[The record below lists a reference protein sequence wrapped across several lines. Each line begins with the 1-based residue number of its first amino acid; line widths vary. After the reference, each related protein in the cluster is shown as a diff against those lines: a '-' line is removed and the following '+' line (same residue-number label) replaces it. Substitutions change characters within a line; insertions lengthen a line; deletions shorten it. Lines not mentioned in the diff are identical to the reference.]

1 MNDLE
6 LVTLEFENY
15 FQHFE
20 KQNYLVS
27 KSPVG
32 WQIDHSLKVI
42 NNIVLALKNSNPDD
56 YKYNFNLK
64 RSVIFFRKKIP
75 RGVGKAPKSVRTFEK
90 ITLED
95 LQTQFENAKVIIKDL
110 KELNPKS
117 NFKHPYFG
125 RLNLKHTQFF
135 LILHTKHHLA
145 IIKDILN

>member
-6 LVTLEFENY
+6 LLTTEFENY

-42 NNIVLALKNSNPDD
+42 VNIVSSLKNSNPDD

-64 RSVIFFRKKIP
+64 RSIVYFKKKIP
-75 RGVGKAPKSVRTFEK
+75 RGVGKAPKSVRTFDK

-95 LQTQFENAKVIIKDL
+95 LQTQFEIAKKTIKDL
-110 KELNPKS
+110 ENLDPKS
-117 NFKHPYFG
+117 NFKHPLFG
-125 RLNLKHTQFF
+125 RLNLKQTRFF
-135 LILHTKHHLA
+135 LIIHTKHHLK
-145 IIKDILN
+145 IIEDILK